1 MDIKD
6 LTLGQLQTL
15 LAMFGGARTEIVGI
29 EQAGKA
35 TNPHPLVGQVCVV
48 RTHSAGVHIG
58 EVVSINGTECELKNA
73 QRLFSWKGAFTL
85 SEVANIGVSEES
97 RLAMPTT
104 VFLTQAIEYIPATAQ
119 AIETFKNAR
128 QG

>member
-1 MDIKD
+1 MEIRD

-15 LAMFGGARTEIVGI
+15 FSRFDGTKTEIVGV
-29 EQAGKA
+29 EQGK
-35 TNPHPLVGQVCVV
+35 TTQPHPLVGKVCVV
-48 RTHSAGVHIG
+48 RTYSAGVHIG
-58 EVVSINGTECELKNA
+58 EIVSINGTECELKNA

-85 SEVANIGVSEES
+85 SEVANIGVDPES

-104 VFLTQAIEYIPATAQ
+104 IYLSQAIEYIPATTQ
-119 AIETFKNAR
+119 AVETFKRAK

>member
-1 MDIKD
+1 MEIKD

-15 LAMFGGARTEIVGI
+15 FSMFDGTKTEIVSV
-29 EQAGKA
+29 EQGK
-35 TNPHPLVGQVCVV
+35 TTQSHPLIGQVCVV

-58 EVVSINGTECELKNA
+58 EVVSIKGTECELKNA

-85 SEVANIGVSEES
+85 SEVANIGVSTES
-97 RLAMPTT
+97 RLAMPTAIY
-104 VFLTQAIEYIPATAQ
+104 LSQAIEYIPATAQ
-119 AIETFKNAR
+119 AIESFKQAK